1 MHISAAAN
9 VAVPAYLA
17 ILSKGYKIEPGS
29 EPSHLI
35 ATRGDDAFLADD
47 PITLLGLIAMAELR
61 GEHWHATDQ
70 EIDDYLLRF
79 GG

>member
-9 VAVPAYLA
+9 VVVPAYLA
-17 ILSKGYKIEPGS
+17 ILSKGYEIEAS
-29 EPSHLI
+29 EGQNCLK
-35 ATRGDDAFLADD
+35 ATRGADSFLADD

-61 GEHWHATDQ
+61 GTNWRASDR
-70 EIDDYLLRF
+70 EIDDYLMRF

>member
-9 VAVPAYLA
+9 VVVPAYLA
-17 ILSKGYKIEPGS
+17 ILSKGYKIAPGGVQNG
-29 EPSHLI
+29 LV
-35 ATRGDDAFLADD
+35 ATRGDDSFLADD

-61 GEHWHATDQ
+61 GARWHASDQ
-70 EIDDYLLRF
+70 EIDDYLMRF